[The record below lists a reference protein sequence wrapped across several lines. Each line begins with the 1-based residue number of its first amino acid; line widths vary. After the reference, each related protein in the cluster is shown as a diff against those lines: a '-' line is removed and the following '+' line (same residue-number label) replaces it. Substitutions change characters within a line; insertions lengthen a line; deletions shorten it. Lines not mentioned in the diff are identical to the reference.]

1 VASLVGLVLTV
12 DQRGSRRGPDRVGDL
27 LAAVA
32 DAPTRLA
39 FQRTAG
45 DEVQALVTEPAH
57 LPGLVERV
65 LRSGDW
71 RLGLG
76 LGAVQAP
83 LPEDVREARGPA
95 FVRARAAV
103 EAART
108 SPAGLRVH
116 APEPAEAS
124 AHALESALWL
134 WASLLERRTRRGW
147 EVVDLVD
154 AGATYEQ
161 AAHRLGV
168 TPSAVSQRAAAAGLA
183 EGRRARELVAHLA
196 DLALAAARSETDPAA
211 ETHATDR
218 GAQP

>member
-1 VASLVGLVLTV
+1 MAVPSLVGLVLTV
-12 DQRGSRRGPDRVGDL
+12 DQRGSRRAPDRVGEL
-27 LAAVA
+27 LAALA

-45 DEVQALVTEPAH
+45 DEVQALVTEAGH
-57 LPGLVERV
+57 LPALVERV

-83 LPEDVREARGPA
+83 LPADVREARGPA
-95 FVRARAAV
+95 FVRARAGV

-116 APEPAEAS
+116 APEQAETPAR
-124 AHALESALWL
+124 ALESALWL

-154 AGATYEQ
+154 SGATYDQ
-161 AAHRLGV
+161 AAHQLGIS
-168 TPSAVSQRAAAAGLA
+168 PSAVSQRAAAAGLA

-196 DLALAAARSETDPAA
+196 ALALEAARSEADA
-211 ETHATDR
+211 EVDA
-218 GAQP
+218 GGEEQP